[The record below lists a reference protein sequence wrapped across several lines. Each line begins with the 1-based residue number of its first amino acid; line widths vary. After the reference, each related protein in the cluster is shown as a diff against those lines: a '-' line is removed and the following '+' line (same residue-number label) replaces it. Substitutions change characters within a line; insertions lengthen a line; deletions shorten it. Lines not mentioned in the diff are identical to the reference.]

1 MTHPIHPNELVDP
14 DVLGGNEEF
23 ALLRGAPWRR
33 LAVLGDSAAAGVG
46 DPIDGY
52 MRITWAERVAR
63 GLRGH
68 HPDLAYRN
76 LGRHGAVTAEV
87 TAEQLAPALAF
98 APDLAIVVA
107 GGNDVLR
114 RLFSPEQLEAELDA
128 LVAPLRD
135 SGADVVLFTL
145 FDITRAVTMPEPWG
159 GRLAERLGAL
169 SALTASIARRREALL
184 VDCAGHPR
192 AADPSLYSGDMI
204 HLNMRGQAVCAGEVM
219 RTLSRALHPPVE
231 ASAAA

>member
-1 MTHPIHPNELVDP
+1 MTPIHANELADP

-46 DPIDGY
+46 DATDGY

-68 HPDLAYRN
+68 HPQLVYRN
-76 LGRHGAVTAEV
+76 FGRRGLVTAEV
-87 TAEQLAPALAF
+87 AAEQLQPALAF

-114 RLFSPEQLEAELDA
+114 QLFSPEQVAAELDA
-128 LVAPLRD
+128 IVAPLRAQ
-135 SGADVVLFTL
+135 GADVALFTL
-145 FDITRAVTMPEPWG
+145 FDITCAVALPEPWG
-159 GRLAERLGAL
+159 RRLGERLGAL
-169 SALTASIARRREALL
+169 SALTAAVARRRGALL
-184 VDCAGHPR
+184 IDCAGHPR

-204 HLNMRGQAVCAGEVM
+204 HLNMRGQAVCAGAAM

-231 ASAAA
+231 AFA